1 MKILHLISQHPEST
15 GSGIYLQN
23 IMRQAATAGH
33 ENFLIAG
40 ISDGQV
46 PELSCIDKDRCL
58 FVNFG
63 APPLAFTIPGMSD
76 VMPYPSSRF
85 SSLTEA
91 QIAAYGQ
98 VFRETVAEAVSRFSP
113 DIIHS
118 HHLWLASLAARK
130 ACPHLPQVT
139 SCHSTDLRQLVLCPH
154 LCEKVIE
161 GCANIDRVLSLSSM
175 QADEIQAQHSF
186 PENRIDIIGGGF
198 DTRLFLPG
206 EKQPTPPVEILYAG
220 KLSYA
225 KGVDLLLNV
234 FGSLAERDLHLHL
247 AGSGSGPEADHCL
260 QLAAE
265 LGGRVTVHGR
275 ISQQALST
283 LMQRAH
289 IFVLPSFYEGLPL
302 VLLEALACGCRIV
315 TTNLPGC
322 RELLA
327 DAGNELAAMVPLG
340 RMRTIDQPEPEEV
353 PLISEQLRECLLKM
367 TEQVR
372 ASHMPDYS
380 AIKEITEPYDWSSVF
395 ARIEKSYREALVG
408 RR

>member
-23 IMRQAATAGH
+23 IMQQATAAGH

-40 ISDGQV
+40 ISDGQE

-63 APPLAFTIPGMSD
+63 AAPLAFTIPGMSD

-98 VFRETVAEAVSRFSP
+98 VFQETVAEAVNRFSP

-118 HHLWLASLAARK
+118 HHLWLASQAARK
-130 ACPHLPQVT
+130 ACPQLPQVT

-154 LCEKVIE
+154 LREKVTR
-161 GCANIDRVLSLSSM
+161 GCADIDRVLSLSRL

-186 PENRIDIIGGGF
+186 LRNRIYIIGGGF
-198 DTRLFLPG
+198 DTEMFIPG
-206 EKQPTPPVEILYAG
+206 EKQPPPPVEILYAG

-234 FGSLAERDLHLHL
+234 FGSLAERNLHLHL
-247 AGSGSGPEADHCL
+247 AGSGSGPEAEHCL
-260 QLAAE
+260 QLAAV
-265 LGGRVTVHGR
+265 LGDRVTVHGR
-275 ISQQALST
+275 ISQPALSK

-289 IFVLPSFYEGLPL
+289 IFVLPSFYEGLPM

-315 TTNLPGC
+315 TTDLPGC

-327 DAGNELAAMVPLG
+327 DAGDELMTMVPLG
-340 RMRTIDQPEPEEV
+340 RMRTIDQPEAEEV
-353 PLISEQLRECLLKM
+353 PLIAERLRESLQKM
-367 TEQVR
+367 AEQVQ
-372 ASHMPDYS
+372 ASHMPNYET
-380 AIKEITEPYDWSSVF
+380 IKEITGPYDWSSVF
-395 ARIEKSYREALVG
+395 ARIEKSYKEALAD